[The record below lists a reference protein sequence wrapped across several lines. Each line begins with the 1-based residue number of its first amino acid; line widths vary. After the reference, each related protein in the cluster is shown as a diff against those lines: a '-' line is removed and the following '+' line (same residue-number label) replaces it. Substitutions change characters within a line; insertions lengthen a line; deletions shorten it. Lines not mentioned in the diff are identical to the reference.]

1 MKYTQS
7 GRIYVYSLDA
17 LHLNIDKEINSYL
30 EKKRGSLHALEG
42 EFFYCDLLVDG
53 KLILNER
60 QLDEL
65 LRLQMLPIHKLVN
78 GIMYIRSFNEVNRS
92 IYNALAKK
100 VIHIGTE
107 NIADDEDD
115 ECELFLMK

>member
-7 GRIYVYSLDA
+7 GRIYIYSLDA
-17 LHLNIDKEINSYL
+17 LHLNVDKESNRYL
-30 EKKRGSLHALEG
+30 EKKRGTFHALEG

-53 KLILNER
+53 KLILNEK

-65 LRLQMLPIHKLVN
+65 LRLQMLPIHKVVN
-78 GIMYIRSFNEVNRS
+78 SIMYIRSFNEVNRS

-100 VIHIGTE
+100 VQHIGTE
-107 NIADDEDD
+107 NMDDDDD
-115 ECELFLMK
+115 ECELFLMN